1 MKTFTTKTYTIHT
14 DKIQENR
21 EVCFA
26 VLADLHGITF
36 GNNHQ
41 QLFHSIM
48 KEKPDG
54 ILVPGDMI
62 VSRDTVTL
70 QAAAGL
76 FLRLCEQVPVFYS
89 LGNHE
94 YKMLCNPDLRDSYL
108 NYERL
113 LTSAGVC
120 FLHNEHITSR
130 FHGTSFTFYGLE
142 LPLEYYHKPNSPALS
157 LTRLEQLIGTPS
169 RDGVHILLAHNP
181 KYGNTSFS

>member
-54 ILVPGDMI
+54 ILVPGI
-62 VSRDTVTL
+62 
-70 QAAAGL
+70 
-76 FLRLCEQVPVFYS
+76 
-89 LGNHE
+89 
-94 YKMLCNPDLRDSYL
+94 
-108 NYERL
+108 
-113 LTSAGVC
+113 
-120 FLHNEHITSR
+120 
-130 FHGTSFTFYGLE
+130 
-142 LPLEYYHKPNSPALS
+142 
-157 LTRLEQLIGTPS
+157 
-169 RDGVHILLAHNP
+169 
-181 KYGNTSFS
+181 